1 MEQRTLQAPVDALAD
16 VERPEGIEIAT
27 LTRYDIPM
35 LAALTL
41 DAYGEENT
49 PEAMLEISEELRMT
63 FEGAFGATTEDSFV
77 GAWDGGALIGAIEVV
92 RESPWDDA
100 PDGPFVVDL
109 VVAPEYRRK
118 GIATALIAEVAR
130 RCQDWGFDG
139 LSLTIDSRH
148 MGAAS
153 LYDALGFTD
162 VK

>member
-35 LAALTL
+35 LTALTL

-77 GAWDGGALIGAIEVV
+77 GAWDGGA
-92 RESPWDDA
+92 
-100 PDGPFVVDL
+100 
-109 VVAPEYRRK
+109 RRH
-118 GIATALIAEVAR
+118 R
-130 RCQDWGFDG
+130 
-139 LSLTIDSRH
+139 SRQRIPV
-148 MGAAS
+148 G
-153 LYDALGFTD
+153 
-162 VK
+162 